1 MILYLA
7 EGDPLGHML
16 LRRCREVDYD
26 CHLVH
31 GENEVIENLSDLRH
45 QTVVLVDAKTT
56 TRLDDN
62 TEYNNLE
69 HLSE

>member
-1 MILYLA
+1 MYLA

-16 LRRCREVDYD
+16 LRRCRGADYD

-31 GENEVIENLSDLRH
+31 EESEVIENLTDLRH
-45 QTVVLVDAKTT
+45 QTVVLVDAKATT
-56 TRLDDN
+56 KHDN